1 MNIYQTR
8 RQFARIAAV
17 ALVVSAIT
25 LAVIQIQRS
34 KEEAVLTP
42 MERRHADAVVSEL
55 ARCGTITP
63 DDLGLLESCR
73 QIWAENRQ
81 HFLLSTKSPPL
92 PAAPAPYA
100 PLGPAARR
108 DGIPPHDVDRPRAQ

>member
-1 MNIYQTR
+1 MNIDLTG
-8 RQFARIAAV
+8 RQFARTAAV
-17 ALVVSAIT
+17 AFAVSAIT
-25 LAVIQIQRS
+25 VAVIQSQRS

-42 MERRHADAVVSEL
+42 TERRDADAVVSEL
-55 ARCGTITP
+55 ARCRTITP

-73 QIWAENRQ
+73 HIWAENRQ
-81 HFLLSTKSPPL
+81 HFFLSTKSLPS

-100 PLGPAARR
+100 PPGPAARR